1 MKLLN
6 TTIRKLGE
14 AIIIFL
20 LIFCI
25 NNYFGNKEQLL
36 NADGKGYYDYLPSLF
51 IYGDL
56 PSPEKNESEQTKV
69 SDRINKTDFY
79 VHYKNCRVNKYPCG
93 VAVLLSPIFTCA
105 DFCAPLI
112 GYANDGFS
120 LPYQKAV
127 FYGALIY
134 LFLAL
139 LFLRKLLELYCFK
152 TSTIFF
158 IQVIVVFSTPIITY
172 VYAEPGFSHV
182 YSFFAITAFLFYVKS
197 FFLKTQ
203 IKHFLLACFFLGL
216 VVILRQVNIL
226 IILMIPFVAGSFE
239 DLKSKVVII
248 LKNRL
253 AIIKGLLIFFS
264 IIFIQLY
271 LWHYQTGEYF
281 VYSYQGETFNFLQPH
296 FIDILFSYRKG
307 FFVYT
312 PVFIFLF
319 FGLLY
324 YLKEGNYY
332 LFSSGLLFFVILT
345 YVLSSWYCWYY
356 GMSYGLRAYIDHFSV
371 FCIFLAAAI
380 DKSTKPVK
388 IVFVLLMLF
397 TIPLNFIQTWQYDK
411 YIFHWSE
418 MDKRK
423 YWEVFLETEN
433 RFRGYLWK
441 KEYNIEKSSERIINE
456 KNLGE
461 VYVEKNTTYEVVVFN
476 EADTFKLD
484 EVKLVAISF
493 ENTFNSNNDG
503 HVEFFIQGEES
514 SKIYFSAGTP
524 FIHFSEEGMDKN
536 QVGLFVY
543 ELPTIIERER
553 KKIFIKIVSTDQATT
568 LKDIKI
574 KFLK

>member
-6 TTIRKLGE
+6 ATIKKLGE
-14 AIIIFL
+14 AIIIFA

-56 PSPEKNESEQTKV
+56 PSPEKNESETTKV

-93 VAVLLSPIFTCA
+93 VAVLLIPIFACA
-105 DFCAPLI
+105 DFCAPLL

-139 LFLRKLLELYCFK
+139 LFLRKLLELYDFK
-152 TSTIFF
+152 TGTIFF
-158 IQVIVVFSTPIITY
+158 IQLVVVFATPIINY
-172 VYAEPGFSHV
+172 VYSEPAFSHL
-182 YSFFAITAFLFYVKS
+182 YSFFAITAFLFYTKS
-197 FFLKTQ
+197 FFFKTQ
-203 IKHFLLACFFLGL
+203 TKHFLWACFFLGL

-226 IILMIPFVAGSFE
+226 IILFIPFIAGSFK
-239 DLKSKVVII
+239 DLKSGFLVV
-248 LKNRL
+248 LKNKP

-264 IIFIQLY
+264 IVFIQLY
-271 LWHYQTGEYF
+271 FWHYQTGEFF

-307 FFVYT
+307 LFVYT

-319 FGLLY
+319 FGLFY
-324 YLKEGNYY
+324 YLKERNYF

-356 GMSYGLRAYIDHFSV
+356 GMSYGLRAYIDYFSV
-371 FCIFLAAAI
+371 FCIFLASAI
-380 DKSTKPVK
+380 YKSGKPMK
-388 IVFVLLMLF
+388 TILVLLMLF
-397 TIPLNFIQTWQYDK
+397 TIPLNFIQIWQYDK

-423 YWEVFLETEN
+423 YWDVFLETEN

-441 KEYNIEKSSERIINE
+441 REYDIEKFSEKIIFE

-461 VYVEKNTTYEVVVFN
+461 GYAEANTTTEIIIF
-476 EADTFKLD
+476 EGIDKAKLD
-484 EVKLVAISF
+484 EGKLIEVSF
-493 ENTFNSNNDG
+493 ENTFNRDNDG
-503 HVEFFIQGEES
+503 YVEFFIQGLES
-514 SKIYFSAGTP
+514 SKVYFSVGTP
-524 FIHFSEEGMDKN
+524 LIHFSQEGLDKN
-536 QVGLFVY
+536 QEGSFVY
-543 ELPTIIERER
+543 ELPLIEGKES
-553 KKIFIKIVSTDQATT
+553 KKIFIKIASTNQAIT
-568 LKDIKI
+568 LKNIKI
-574 KFLK
+574 KILK